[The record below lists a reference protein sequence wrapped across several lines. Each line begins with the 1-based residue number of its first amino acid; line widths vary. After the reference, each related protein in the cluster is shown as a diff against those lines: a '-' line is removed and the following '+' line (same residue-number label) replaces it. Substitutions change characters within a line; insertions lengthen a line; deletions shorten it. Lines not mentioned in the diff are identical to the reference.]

1 MQRPTRTT
9 SFLFTL
15 VLFTFVLAVLSTEY
29 SALHAQP
36 LATPAETNPAPKK
49 PDGNRL
55 AYLDGPLDPYYPH
68 PDFPKL
74 ITPQWVGE
82 DGVECVV
89 TLAIDDMRD
98 SAKYEAYLRPILDR
112 LKQIDGRAPV
122 SIMSCRA
129 DPADPQLQKWLK
141 EGLSIEVH
149 TYDHPCP
156 LLQDGG
162 LTKAK
167 ETYDKCVDL
176 LNQIP
181 NNKPVAFRMPC
192 CDSKNTPTPRFW
204 AEIFNKTTEKGNF
217 LQIDSSVFNIITNK
231 DSELPK
237 EITELPSGEER
248 FRRYVPFANFV
259 NTIEDYPYPY
269 IIGGMCWE
277 FPCVTPSD
285 WSAQFVQKPNN
296 PDTLRDWKLALD
308 ACVLKQGTFNL
319 VFHPHGWIKPEQIV
333 ELIDHAVTKH
343 GKKVKFL
350 TFKECAE
357 RLNTNLLPNVTI
369 RNQTGM
375 PSAEL
380 IDLTD
385 DGLLDVRLLGRLRA
399 YMLLSRHWDR
409 EKRAWNDQWAKP
421 DKPGEKNI
429 YDREKERFEFLFRDV
444 DGDGKVEFVGP
455 ASANQK
461 GEGLELEMKGLM
473 LTPST
478 EPYFEVQGP
487 SSLAKLDSLWSG
499 NNLRLIDIN
508 SDGKLDLLF
517 SNHERYCLYLFKD
530 MKEGWA
536 TKVFD
541 ITRGSVTRGQ
551 DDAAAKANKI
561 PVIPPFVRAD
571 GTNNGAWFHSSAL
584 WLMNEDTHRLPDNVF
599 KLTFAEMLQ
608 SSPLAPQGTVQQTN
622 CCGAETPA
630 EPTPNR

>member
-1 MQRPTRTT
+1 M
-9 SFLFTL
+9 
-15 VLFTFVLAVLSTEY
+15 
-29 SALHAQP
+29 AQG
-36 LATPAETNPAPKK
+36 EKK

-68 PDFPKL
+68 RDFPKL

-181 NNKPVAFRMPC
+181 SNKPVAFRMPC
-192 CDSKNTPTPRFW
+192 CDSKNTPSPRFW

-231 DSELPK
+231 DTELPK
-237 EITELPSGEER
+237 EITELPNGSER

-269 IIGGMCWE
+269 IIGGLCWE

-296 PDTLRDWKLALD
+296 PDTVRDWKLALD

-357 RLNTNLLPNVTI
+357 RLNTNLQNGQSL
-369 RNQTGM
+369 RNHSIG
-375 PSAEL
+375 
-380 IDLTD
+380 
-385 DGLLDVRLLGRLRA
+385 
-399 YMLLSRHWDR
+399 
-409 EKRAWNDQWAKP
+409 AKP
-421 DKPGEKNI
+421 ENWIRGVKW
-429 YDREKERFEFLFRDV
+429 LRDV
-444 DGDGKVEFVGP
+444 DGDGENELIDQVARIPRGQSLRVRESKNPDEQHLLFTGP
-455 ASANQK
+455 
-461 GEGLELEMKGLM
+461 
-473 LTPST
+473 
-478 EPYFEVQGP
+478 V
-487 SSLAKLDSLWSG
+487 DILWTDKDG
-499 NNLRLIDIN
+499 RYTGLRLIDIN

-541 ITRGSVTRGQ
+541 VVRGR
-551 DDAAAKANKI
+551 DDGAAKENKI

-571 GTNNGAWFHSSAL
+571 GTNNGAWFHSNAL
-584 WLMNEDTHRLPDNVF
+584 WLMNEDTWRMPDNVF
-599 KLTFAEMLQ
+599 KLTFADMLK
-608 SSPLAPQGTVQQTN
+608 
-622 CCGAETPA
+622 
-630 EPTPNR
+630 